1 MILHLN
7 ITYNK
12 SQGVRYMIVYSN
24 KFRNSEYPFQSY
36 EFEVLNELKD
46 CRNRT
51 DDNCIQHTRFLFEMD
66 STSLDEQISYLR
78 RNKDYITR
86 CVFSG
91 SKSLHMIIQF
101 ENDFE
106 QTCKDNYKEI
116 WHIIN
121 QILFD
126 SKCDIA
132 CSNPSRLTRRP
143 CAIRADTKKE
153 QKLIYNNPEIRVK
166 GNVLDRIIIS
176 LRQKQRQKQLFKAT
190 HINLRSSKENPGMC
204 LGYDVIQHYLN
215 TNYPKLKG
223 NGDSSISLF
232 KALRC
237 CIKYNDKQTMAT
249 IINKAVKEHWN
260 YKELERMINNIKD
273 KYV

>member
-1 MILHLN
+1 
-7 ITYNK
+7 
-12 SQGVRYMIVYSN
+12 MIVYSN
-24 KFRNSEYPFQSY
+24 KFNNSDVPKKSF

-46 CRNRT
+46 CVNRR
-51 DDNCIQHTRFLFEMD
+51 DSNCIQHTRFLFEMD
-66 STSLDEQISYLR
+66 STSLDEQLTYLK
-78 RNKDYITR
+78 RNIDIITR

-101 ENDFE
+101 TNDFE

-116 WHIIN
+116 WNILN
-121 QILFD
+121 KLLFD
-126 SKCDIA
+126 SKCDSA

-143 CAIRADTKKE
+143 GAIRADTAKE
-153 QKLIYNNPEIRVK
+153 QKLVYNNPEIRVK

-176 LRQKQRQKQLFKAT
+176 LRQKQRQKHLFKST
-190 HINLRSSKENPGMC
+190 RSNIWTTNKENPGMC

-232 KALRC
+232 KAIRC
-237 CIKYNDKQTMAT
+237 CIKYNDRDTLKKL
-249 IINKAVKEHWN
+249 INKALSERWTTKEIQRIIENVK
-260 YKELERMINNIKD
+260 R

>member
-1 MILHLN
+1 
-7 ITYNK
+7 
-12 SQGVRYMIVYSN
+12 MIVYSN
-24 KFRNSEYPFQSY
+24 KFRNSCIPFQSY

-66 STSLDEQISYLR
+66 STSLDEQLTYLN
-78 RNKDYITR
+78 RNKDIITR

-101 ENDFE
+101 TNDFE

-116 WHIIN
+116 WNILN
-121 QILFD
+121 KLLFD
-126 SKCDIA
+126 SKCDNA

-143 CAIRADTKKE
+143 GAIRADTAKE
-153 QKLIYNNPEIRVK
+153 QKLVYNNPEIRVK
-166 GNVLDRIIIS
+166 GNVLDRIIVS
-176 LRQKQRQKQLFKAT
+176 LRQKQRQKHLFKAT
-190 HINLRSSKENPGMC
+190 RSNILPTNKDNPGLC
-204 LGYDVIQHYLN
+204 QNYDVIRHYLN

-232 KALRC
+232 KAIRC
-237 CIKYNDKQTMAT
+237 CIKYNDKVTLKKV
-249 IINKAVKEHWN
+249 INKAV
-260 YKELERMINNIKD
+260 LERWTTKEISRMIENIKC

>member
-1 MILHLN
+1 
-7 ITYNK
+7 
-12 SQGVRYMIVYSN
+12 MIVYSN
-24 KFRNSEYPFQSY
+24 KFRNSSIPFQSY

-46 CRNRT
+46 LRNRT
-51 DDNCIQHTRFLFEMD
+51 DDNCIEHTRFLFEMD
-66 STSLDEQISYLR
+66 NSTLDEQLNYLR
-78 RNKDYITR
+78 RNKEYITR

-101 ENDFE
+101 TDDFE

-126 SKCDIA
+126 SKCDNA

-143 CAIRADTKKE
+143 GAIRADTVKE
-153 QKLIYNNPEIRVK
+153 QKLVYNNPEIRVK
-166 GNVLDRIIIS
+166 GNVLDRIIVS
-176 LRQKQRQKQLFKAT
+176 LQQKQRQKHLFKAT
-190 HINLRSSKENPGMC
+190 RSNIWPTNKDNPGLC
-204 LGYDVIQHYLN
+204 QNYDVIRHYLE
-215 TNYPKLKG
+215 TSYPKLNG

-232 KALRC
+232 KAIRC
-237 CIKYNDKQTMAT
+237 CIKYNDKETLKKV
-249 IINKAVKEHWN
+249 INKAVLERWTT
-260 YKELERMINNIKD
+260 KELERMIRNIKD

>member
-1 MILHLN
+1 
-7 ITYNK
+7 
-12 SQGVRYMIVYSN
+12 MIVYSN
-24 KFRNSEYPFQSY
+24 KFKNSDIPYKSY

-51 DDNCIQHTRFLFEMD
+51 DDNCIQHTKFLFEMD

-78 RNKDYITR
+78 RNKEYITR
-86 CVFSG
+86 CVYSG
-91 SKSLHMIIQF
+91 SKSLHIILQF
-101 ENDFE
+101 NNDWE
-106 QTCKDNYKEI
+106 TTCADNYKEI

-143 CAIRADTKKE
+143 GAIRNDTKKE
-153 QKLIYNNPEIRVK
+153 QKLIYNQPEVRVK
-166 GNVLDRIIIS
+166 GNILDRIIVS
-176 LRQKQRQKQLFKAT
+176 LRQKQRQKHLFKAT
-190 HINLRSSKENPGMC
+190 RSNIWPTNKDNPGMC

-215 TNYPKLKG
+215 TSYPKLNG

-232 KALRC
+232 KAIRC
-237 CIKYNDKQTMAT
+237 CVKYNDKVTLKKV
-249 IINKAVKEHWN
+249 INKAVVERWTTKEIS
-260 YKELERMINNIKD
+260 RMIENIKC

>member
-1 MILHLN
+1 
-7 ITYNK
+7 
-12 SQGVRYMIVYSN
+12 MIVYSN
-24 KFRNSEYPFQSY
+24 KFRNSYIPFQSY

-66 STSLDEQISYLR
+66 STSLDEQLTYLN
-78 RNKDYITR
+78 RNKDIITR

-101 ENDFE
+101 TDDFE

-116 WHIIN
+116 WNILN
-121 QILFD
+121 KLLFD
-126 SKCDIA
+126 SKCDSA

-143 CAIRADTKKE
+143 GAIRDDTNKE
-153 QKLIYNNPEIRVK
+153 QKLVYNNPEIRVK
-166 GNVLDRIIIS
+166 GNVLDRIIVS
-176 LRQKQRQKQLFKAT
+176 LRQKQRQKHLFKAT
-190 HINLRSSKENPGMC
+190 RSNIWPTNKDNPGLC
-204 LGYDVIQHYLN
+204 QNYDVIRHYLE
-215 TNYPKLKG
+215 TSYPKLTG

-237 CIKYNDKQTMAT
+237 CIKYNDKVTLRT
-249 IINKAVKEHWN
+249 VINKAVRERWTT
-260 YKELERMINNIKD
+260 KELERMIRNIKR
-273 KYV
+273 KYL

>member
-1 MILHLN
+1 
-7 ITYNK
+7 
-12 SQGVRYMIVYSN
+12 MIVYSN
-24 KFRNSEYPFQSY
+24 KFNNSEIPYTSY

-46 CRNRT
+46 CVNRR
-51 DDNCIQHTRFLFEMD
+51 DSNCIQHTRFLFEMD
-66 STSLDEQISYLR
+66 STSLDEQLTYLK
-78 RNKDYITR
+78 RNKDIITR

-101 ENDFE
+101 SDDFE

-143 CAIRADTKKE
+143 GAIRADTKKE

-176 LRQKQRQKQLFKAT
+176 LRQKQRQKHLFKAT
-190 HINLRSSKENPGMC
+190 HNNIRAHSKDNPGLC
-204 LGYDVIQHYLN
+204 QNYDVIRHYLE
-215 TNYPKLKG
+215 TSYPKLNG

-232 KALRC
+232 KAIRC
-237 CIKYNDKQTMAT
+237 CIKYNDKVTLKNV
-249 IINKAVKEHWN
+249 INKAVLERWTT
-260 YKELERMINNIKD
+260 KELERMINNIKC